1 MELSPNRPIISLPD
15 LVIEQHDLLLIAGP
29 CSVESEEQLTACA
42 ELLVECGMQFMRG
55 GAYKPRTNPYSF
67 QGMQKKGL
75 DLLGKIRQQFKLKIV
90 TEIVDVDHLPEYE
103 DTVDVLQIGAR
114 NMSNF
119 QFLKR
124 LAVMTTKPILLKR
137 GYSATIEELVMAAEY
152 LIAGGNK
159 NVILCERGIRTF
171 EPMTRSTLDIAS
183 VPIVKKLSPLPI
195 IIDPSHACGRSD
207 IVIPLA
213 LGGLAAGADGL
224 MVEIHPNPQ
233 KALCDGLQSL
243 DFDKFRELIR
253 SIDRIRPFLEF
264 ERRPEQPS

>member
-1 MELSPNRPIISLPD
+1 MEATPNRPIVELAD
-15 LVIEQHDLLLIAGP
+15 LIVERHDLLLIAGP
-29 CSVESEEQLTACA
+29 CSVESEEQLVACA
-42 ELLVECGMQFMRG
+42 ELLRECGVRFMRG

-67 QGMQKKGL
+67 QGMQQKGL
-75 DLLGKIRQQFKLKIV
+75 ELLGKIRNQFGLKIV
-90 TEIVDVDHLPEYE
+90 TEIVDIEHLPEYE
-103 DTVDVLQIGAR
+103 DTVDILQIGAR

-124 LAVMTTKPILLKR
+124 LAPLTRKPILLKR

-152 LIAGGNK
+152 LIAGGNQ

-171 EPMTRSTLDIAS
+171 EPMTRSTLDISAI
-183 VPIVKKLSPLPI
+183 PIVQKLSALPI
-195 IIDPSHACGRSD
+195 IVDPSHASGRSD
-207 IVIPLA
+207 IVIPMA

-253 SIDRIRPFLEF
+253 SIDRIRPFLESQ
-264 ERRPEQPS
+264 RRRETRS